1 MRTTLTFLMLVA
13 YAMPAGAQVGL
24 DIISSDFGVR
34 ITTTGSDAIR
44 IRGSGDDGIQ
54 IGEDSA
60 YPNYG
65 VYIPSPGVPGYGL
78 WPNTAEPGGEWAL
91 FTVDNIEAGN
101 VALAGVSL
109 IARVGEAG
117 ALEAGDVVAATGIAE
132 PDERYPSRVATVQR
146 AGEDSPG
153 VVGVVQSR
161 MAWVTGPQK
170 DGESALESVPGTAG
184 PGDYVRLAVLGVASV
199 RVQPG
204 ATIRAGERLTPGGF
218 AGEAR
223 PLRVRRIDGFTVA
236 EATPVVGTALE
247 SSDGSR
253 AEILAFVSTR

>member
-1 MRTTLTFLMLVA
+1 MRERK
-13 YAMPAGAQVGL
+13 
-24 DIISSDFGVR
+24 D
-34 ITTTGSDAIR
+34 
-44 IRGSGDDGIQ
+44 
-54 IGEDSA
+54 
-60 YPNYG
+60 
-65 VYIPSPGVPGYGL
+65 
-78 WPNTAEPGGEWAL
+78 
-91 FTVDNIEAGN
+91 
-101 VALAGVSL
+101 
-109 IARVGEAG
+109 GEAG

-161 MAWVTGPQK
+161 MAWVAGPQK

-184 PGDYVRLAVLGVASV
+184 PGDCVRLAVLGVASV

-253 AEILAFVSTR
+253 AEILAFVSTRKGLNLLLDFAGVDYLSSAALTELIKVNDAVVSGGGSMRICGLTPQIQKVFEITRFDKSFDIHAGEKAPQAVARFKRSIALAKEQEAWEKRPGS